1 MAAIVG
7 IWWVWLSLALLLGIV
22 EIMMPGFIFL
32 GFALGAVVMAVLV
45 AILPNTLG
53 APVAIAIFAGLSL
66 IAWIALRIGFR
77 KQGSDARI
85 ITHDIND

>member
-45 AILPNTLG
+45 AFLPNTLG